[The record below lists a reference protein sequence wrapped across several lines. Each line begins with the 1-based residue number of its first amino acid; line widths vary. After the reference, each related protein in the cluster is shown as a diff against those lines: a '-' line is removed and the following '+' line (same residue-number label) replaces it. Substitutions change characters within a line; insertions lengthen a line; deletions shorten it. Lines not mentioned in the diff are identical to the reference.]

1 METFKVKVE
10 LVSTVVITV
19 TAENAKE
26 AMNKVDQMDP
36 DQIID
41 SGYFLSCDVT
51 EMAVLQ
57 MNDILIAIENHPMAF
72 FALALALICIV
83 GSFNESRSVRD

>member
-1 METFKVKVE
+1 MSMETFKVKVE

-19 TAENAKE
+19 TADNAKE

-51 EMAVLQ
+51 EVAVL
-57 MNDILIAIENHPMAF
+57 
-72 FALALALICIV
+72 
-83 GSFNESRSVRD
+83 

>member
-1 METFKVKVE
+1 MYYSCSIVLGTGRDLYRLLTTVPIFFHFSEFRGIMSMETFKVKVE

-19 TAENAKE
+19 TADNAKE

-51 EMAVLQ
+51 EVAVL
-57 MNDILIAIENHPMAF
+57 
-72 FALALALICIV
+72 
-83 GSFNESRSVRD
+83 